1 MEVSMI
7 EFQNVTKIYP
17 NGVKALDGVSL
28 TIEQGEFVAI
38 IGLSGAGKST
48 LLRSVNQMHTITD
61 GTLLVNGSNVSELK
75 GKDLR
80 KFRRQIGMVFQSFNL
95 VKRTTVLKNVLTAR
109 VAEMPW
115 FKSLLGLYS
124 KEDTL
129 KALESLDQVGILE
142 KAYNRADELSGGQ
155 QQRVALARCLAQEPQ
170 IILADEPVASLD
182 PITAQQVMD
191 DFVKINEKTNITVI
205 VNMHHVDLALKY
217 AKRVIGI
224 NKGVIVFD
232 GPCASVD
239 EAVLKQVYGR
249 SLAEDELMGVTT
261 HVTA

>member
-1 MEVSMI
+1 MIKFNNVSK
-7 EFQNVTKIYP
+7 VYP
-17 NGVKALDGVSL
+17 NGVKALDGVNL
-28 TIEQGEFVAI
+28 EIEQGEFVAI

-48 LLRSVNQMHTITD
+48 LLRSINQMHPIT
-61 GTLLVNGSNVSELK
+61 GGELIVNDHDVSSLS
-75 GKDLR
+75 GKSLR

-95 VKRTTVLKNVLTAR
+95 VKRTTVIKNVLTAR

-129 KALESLDQVGILE
+129 SALESLDQVGILD
-142 KAYNRADELSGGQ
+142 KAYSRADELSGGQ
-155 QQRVALARCLAQEPQ
+155 QQRVALARCLAQKPQ

-182 PITAQQVMD
+182 PITAQQVMA

-205 VNMHHVDLALKY
+205 VNMHHVDLALNY

-224 NKGVIVFD
+224 KAGQIVFD
-232 GPCASVD
+232 GPSSEVN
-239 EAVLKQVYGR
+239 EEVLELVYGR
-249 SLAEDELMGVTT
+249 SLNEDEMMGVK
-261 HVTA
+261 